1 MCSAPLFIYL
11 HSLNFKNNQEYTMV
25 NLRFGGYLLMAIG
38 LINLR
43 YQTGHHNALIHSMT
57 IVVPGLLLLAATFI
71 PKTQLI
77 LQKKNSQ
84 ILVAILCALLMVYA
98 FTN

>member
-1 MCSAPLFIYL
+1 M
-11 HSLNFKNNQEYTMV
+11 M
-25 NLRFGGYLLMAIG
+25 
-38 LINLR
+38 
-43 YQTGHHNALIHSMT
+43 